1 VVDPNDSDVNQKYRT
16 DVNDIRLGKRLTK
29 IENILAQPFS
39 TIRKPFAS
47 QTDKARMIE
56 LDKASDWFGSDN
68 AREYFKRNP
77 EMLAVAEKNP
87 FEFVKKLRVA
97 SRQGYEAERTKRAG
111 VATPTA
117 TAAGAAPGGQT
128 AVRSKILPNGFA
140 VDYRDVTYD
149 LAEQKAAQKVGIPVE
164 LLRAVRLAGEKTNAD
179 RVSSAGARTP
189 YQFTPETRKLFI
201 NKYKVDPWSTPI
213 NAATAAAYHLK
224 ESLDKGLSTEDALRE
239 YHGGPNRNKWG
250 KVNDAYAAR
259 TMAFLGEKATS
270 SGAAAGARQAGVLEG
285 SATQEPVLNLTKLN
299 TYMAQPD
306 RIPPAMS
313 NTIRQRDLIA
323 QEARIYANSGNEGAY
338 QQSLARLQELDANL
352 ARLQGAQA
360 IIDIQ
365 TFNDPRRAESLLSY
379 LSNGQLQV
387 RMRQDGT
394 FAFFGRNQRGDIVP
408 IPGQD
413 NVSRS
418 QFLRTL
424 RDASDEKYR
433 AQREASEAAF
443 AEAQMKFQQQ
453 VDLKVLEGRIE
464 GEIEQ
469 FKGDVDLSKA
479 RIQAEAALEAAKLRG
494 RNVASLTVGEE
505 NWITFDNPDNPGEQ
519 MVARPTEIT
528 LPSGQVEYT
537 LDARPLSTWVG
548 GAK

>member
-1 VVDPNDSDVNQKYRT
+1 
-16 DVNDIRLGKRLTK
+16 
-29 IENILAQPFS
+29 
-39 TIRKPFAS
+39 
-47 QTDKARMIE
+47 
-56 LDKASDWFGSDN
+56 
-68 AREYFKRNP
+68 
-77 EMLAVAEKNP
+77 
-87 FEFVKKLRVA
+87 
-97 SRQGYEAERTKRAG
+97 
-111 VATPTA
+111 
-117 TAAGAAPGGQT
+117 
-128 AVRSKILPNGFA
+128 
-140 VDYRDVTYD
+140 
-149 LAEQKAAQKVGIPVE
+149 
-164 LLRAVRLAGEKTNAD
+164 
-179 RVSSAGARTP
+179 
-189 YQFTPETRKLFI
+189 
-201 NKYKVDPWSTPI
+201 
-213 NAATAAAYHLK
+213 
-224 ESLDKGLSTEDALRE
+224 
-239 YHGGPNRNKWG
+239 
-250 KVNDAYAAR
+250 
-259 TMAFLGEKATS
+259 
-270 SGAAAGARQAGVLEG
+270 
-285 SATQEPVLNLTKLN
+285 
-299 TYMAQPD
+299 
-306 RIPPAMS
+306 
-313 NTIRQRDLIA
+313 
-323 QEARIYANSGNEGAY
+323 
-338 QQSLARLQELDANL
+338 
-352 ARLQGAQA
+352 
-360 IIDIQ
+360 
-365 TFNDPRRAESLLSY
+365 
-379 LSNGQLQV
+379 
-387 RMRQDGT
+387 MRQDGT